1 MSFPPAG
8 MAGFY
13 NLLLLTAK
21 RQGKASIAAGTLGLI
36 PDLVTFPFSVSLKN
50 QHSVFKLC

>member
-13 NLLLLTAK
+13 SLLLLTAK